1 MSTTPQSV
9 ESRAHTVAQA
19 LRDLA
24 ERMDRTGLGAMNRT
38 QFDAIA
44 DRLRELAAELEEV

>member
-24 ERMDRTGLGAMNRT
+24 ENLDRTGLGAMTRA